1 MKKKEPKINKQFNA
15 DYDYSFWFWR
25 HKFEMV
31 LEMIGLLIDYD
42 FMDGEM
48 EGMRLDL
55 DKTDNTKVSKWSGG
69 LHYGKKDV
77 VYMKFA
83 QDIENKD
90 IIHVFIA
97 THEVLKE
104 RIEFIDLLQE
114 HYKWF
119 QK

>member
-1 MKKKEPKINKQFNA
+1 MKQFNP
-15 DYDYSFWFWR
+15 DYEYRFWFWR
-25 HKFEMV
+25 HKFTMV
-31 LEMIGLLIDYD
+31 VEMIALLIDYD
-42 FMDGEM
+42 LMDGEL
-48 EGMRLDL
+48 EGMELDL
-55 DKTDNTKVSKWSGG
+55 ANTNHEKTDKWSGG

-83 QDIENKD
+83 QDVDNQD

-97 THEVLKE
+97 THVVLKE
-104 RIEFIDLLQE
+104 RIEFIDLMQA

>member
-1 MKKKEPKINKQFNA
+1 MKQFNP
-15 DYDYSFWFWR
+15 DYEYRFWFWR

-31 LEMIGLLIDYD
+31 LEMIALLIDYD

-55 DKTDNTKVSKWSGG
+55 DKTDNTKVDKWSGG

-77 VYMKFA
+77 VYMKLA

-90 IIHVFIA
+90 IIYVFIS
-97 THEVLKE
+97 THKELKE

-119 QK
+119 QNNEKDG

>member
-1 MKKKEPKINKQFNA
+1 MKQFNP
-15 DYDYSFWFWR
+15 DFEYSFWFYR
-25 HKFEMV
+25 YKFPMV
-31 LEMIGLLIDYD
+31 VEMIALLIDYD
-42 FMDGEM
+42 LAEGEIQGM
-48 EGMRLDL
+48 ELDL
-55 DKTDNTKVSKWSGG
+55 EGTNNEKPHKWTGG

-90 IIHVFIA
+90 IIHIFIS
-97 THEVLKE
+97 THKELKE

-119 QK
+119 QR

>member
-1 MKKKEPKINKQFNA
+1 MKQFNP
-15 DYDYSFWFWR
+15 DFEYSFWFCR
-25 HKFEMV
+25 HKFTMV
-31 LEMIGLLIDYD
+31 VEMIALLIDYD
-42 FMDGEM
+42 LMDGEL
-48 EGMRLDL
+48 EGMELDL
-55 DKTDNTKVSKWSGG
+55 ANTNNEKTDKWLGG

-83 QDIENKD
+83 QDVDNKD
-90 IIHVFIA
+90 IIHIFIA

-104 RIEFIDLLQE
+104 RIEFIDLMQE

>member
-1 MKKKEPKINKQFNA
+1 MKQFNP
-15 DYDYSFWFWR
+15 DFEYRFWFWR

-31 LEMIGLLIDYD
+31 LEMIALLIDYD
-42 FMDGEM
+42 FIDDEK
-48 EGMRLDL
+48 EGMLLDL
-55 DKTDNTKVSKWSGG
+55 EHTDHESTSKWSGG

-77 VYMKFA
+77 LYMKFA
-83 QDIENKD
+83 QNVDNKD
-90 IIHVFIA
+90 IIHVFIS
-97 THEVLKE
+97 THKILKE

>member
-1 MKKKEPKINKQFNA
+1 MKQFNP
-15 DYDYSFWFWR
+15 DFEYSFWFWR
-25 HKFEMV
+25 HKFPMV
-31 LEMIGLLIDYD
+31 VEMIALLIDYD
-42 FMDGEM
+42 LMDGEL
-48 EGMRLDL
+48 EGMELDL
-55 DKTDNTKVSKWSGG
+55 ANTNNEKTDKWSGG

-83 QDIENKD
+83 QDIDNKD
-90 IIHVFIA
+90 IIHAFIA

-104 RIEFIDLLQE
+104 RIEFIDLMQE